1 MRQFPVTLIPP
12 EVQRIAQSKPVA
24 PKFDVKLPSISYSQP
39 TPINIQEAIALSFG
53 LIVVVAIVTIFAK
66 ELGIILLIV
75 GMGAI
80 ILRTRSQFLSYQRRY
95 QEYEGSLRHYFVKL
109 EAYSREEVQYQ
120 QKLAIA
126 HAPERI
132 LEFRHQQ
139 FKKFFAKLT
148 VNEQAIALTKSS
160 NPIAEIVYHF
170 GITLQQYLS
179 GTIYQGTKL
188 SIPSIN
194 YNWLPALTYIDPALN
209 AHIAIIISAPS
220 ESAATL
226 MQNDLADRFLVDSG
240 WIIIKFSQEQISQ
253 STAECCKEFA
263 KLLDRLSIDPTVLS
277 NFADT
282 PDLAPI
288 RC

>member
-12 EVQRIAQSKPVA
+12 EVQRIAQSKPVV
-24 PKFDVKLPSISYSQP
+24 PKFDVILPSISQSQP
-39 TPINIQEAIALSFG
+39 TPINIQEAIALSLG

-75 GMGAI
+75 GTVAI
-80 ILRTRSQFLSYQRRY
+80 VLRTRSQFLSYKRRY

-109 EAYSREEVQYQ
+109 EAYSREEVNYEY
-120 QKLAIA
+120 KLAIA

-148 VNEQAIALTKSS
+148 INEQAIALTKGS
-160 NPIAEIVYHF
+160 NPIAEVIHQF

-188 SIPSIN
+188 FIPSIN
-194 YNWLPALTYIDPALN
+194 YNWLPALTYIDPVLN
-209 AHIAIIISAPS
+209 AHIAIEISAPS
-220 ESAATL
+220 ESATTL

-253 STAECCKEFA
+253 SAAECCKEFA
-263 KLLDRLSIDPTVLS
+263 KLLDRLSLDPSVLS

-282 PDLAPI
+282 PDLVPV
-288 RC
+288 RR